1 MRTSAPASLTPAGQA
16 AFTQVWRQTH
26 WEDSQLSTHGRR
38 LFVDGAG
45 HGIQFDK
52 PEAVVD
58 AVNRVVA
65 EARAKR
71 R

>member
-1 MRTSAPASLTPAGQA
+1 MQNSPPASLTPDGQV
-16 AFTQVWRQTH
+16 AFTRVWRQTH
-26 WEDSQLSTHGRR
+26 WEDAQLSTRGRR

-52 PEAVVD
+52 PAAVVD